1 MIKNNYTVDTDGYKL
16 THHLQ
21 YPLEMTGIY
30 SYAEA
35 RVGGKFKKTKFFGL
49 QPTLIDYLEGVVVT
63 PELIDE
69 GEAMSA
75 DWFGTDK
82 YFNRAMWEQ
91 IVARHG
97 GMLPLEI
104 KAVAEGSLVPE
115 GNVLFTITNTDR
127 SHLMLPL
134 VNHAETQLMR
144 MWYPTTIAT
153 VSHYLKKLVTL
164 YAEKTGTPELVP
176 FMVHDF
182 GARGVSTQEQALYGG
197 MAHLLS
203 FAGSDTLIGDRGLRH
218 YYGFNKLA
226 TVWATEHS
234 VATSYGP
241 NSGEKEYFKAQ
252 LERSDPNAI
261 ISTVADSYDVINFA
275 KAVVGDPEMV
285 TLIKDRPGR
294 VVLRPDSGD
303 PNTVV
308 GQLLDI
314 LGNTFH
320 YEYNTKGYKI
330 LKHNVGILQG
340 DGMDI
345 DSIESIYNSIIDN
358 GWSSDNLVVG
368 SGGGLLQKWNRDTQ
382 RFAIKASYGW
392 RGETGFD
399 IQKEVLSQP
408 DKASKA
414 GMLKLHPTGEDSY
427 MTMTSND
434 MLFDNYVDAMEI
446 VFKDGEVFPTVLKHD

>member
-1 MIKNNYTVDTDGYKL
+1 MIKKNFTVDTDGYKL

-21 YPLEMTGIY
+21 YPLDMTGIY
-30 SYAEA
+30 SYGEA
-35 RVGGKFKKTKFFGL
+35 RIGGKFKKTKFFGM
-49 QPTLIDYLEGVVVT
+49 QPTLMDYLEGVVVT
-63 PELIDE
+63 PEMIDE
-69 GEAMSA
+69 GEELAV

-104 KAVAEGSLVPE
+104 KAVPEGTLVPE

-134 VNHAETQLMR
+134 VNHTETTLMR

-153 VSHYLKKLVTL
+153 VSHYLKELVTK
-164 YAEKTGTPELVP
+164 YAELTGTPELIP
-176 FMVHDF
+176 YMVHDF
-182 GARGVSTQEQALYGG
+182 GSRGVSTHEQALYGG

-218 YYGFNKLA
+218 YYGTKNLA

-234 VATSYGP
+234 VATSFGP
-241 NSGEKEYFKAQ
+241 NSGEKAYLKAQ
-252 LERSDPNAI
+252 LERSDPEAI
-261 ISTVADSYDVINFA
+261 ISIVADSYDIINFA
-275 KAVVGDPEMV
+275 KSVVGDEEMV
-285 TLIKDRPGR
+285 ALIKGRPGR

-303 PNTVV
+303 PNTIVNQV
-308 GQLLDI
+308 LEI
-314 LGNTFH
+314 LGNVFH
-320 YEYNTKGYKI
+320 SEYNTKGYKV
-330 LKHNVGILQG
+330 LKHNVGVLQG

-345 DSIESIYNSIIDN
+345 DSIESIYDSIIAN

-392 RGETGFD
+392 RGDKGFN
-399 IQKEVLSQP
+399 INKTVASMP
-408 DKASKA
+408 SKASKA
-414 GMLKLHPTGEDSY
+414 GMLKLHPSGEDTF
-427 MTMTSND
+427 MTMSSND
-434 MLFDNYVDAMEI
+434 QLFESYHDALVT
-446 VFKDGEVFPTVLKHD
+446 VFKNGEVFKQTL